1 MRQGL
6 ADGSVAE
13 QGEQDADTVAGE
25 VEEGAGG
32 EPELLS
38 FADGRDQVSHSPAD
52 STIGRMAR

>member
-6 ADGSVAE
+6 ADGSLAE

-25 VEEGAGG
+25 VE
-32 EPELLS
+32 